1 MKDILRPILELLVV
15 LPGLLLGYFPVKTYL
30 KQSPGRLAAWL
41 FPLMACLCIGSGL
54 ACYRLGAS
62 TFLALAGVALAAI
75 CLYTRTLTI
84 SLWKSGTI
92 ALSVCAVFACVNS
105 LSRAVSAA
113 IIRNLQLPP
122 DGPWL
127 CLGACVFYNAVCWV
141 IVLAA
146 YYPATHTVRAM
157 VEDDNFAQTW
167 YVFWVLPLA
176 FILLNLFM
184 IPRYQS
190 TLQTGR
196 VLQGYIVLSSAL
208 LVFMFC
214 FNAVF
219 LLMATSLNRN
229 AKLQQENQF
238 LSMQQQR
245 YENLRTAIEE
255 ARQARH
261 DMRHQFN
268 QISALAEAGDLEN
281 LKSYL
286 AKTVSRI
293 PNLDMCFCENRAA
306 DSVVGYYC
314 AMAKRDEIPFRARLD
329 LPETLPVDEM
339 DMCLVLSN
347 LLENALEASLRT
359 APGKR
364 QIEITACVH
373 ADRILLIKVENAF
386 DGEINEK
393 NGVFRSSKRRE
404 NGSGLRADDTV
415 LFLLSGGGSAL
426 FEKPLLPAEEL
437 QAITQALLAC
447 GADIVEINTI
457 RKRLSAVKGGRFA
470 LACAP
475 AAVYSVV
482 LSDILGDPL
491 DMIASGPACPDSST
505 CAQAAAIAEKY
516 RLALSPA
523 AAALL
528 RQETP
533 KTLPNVTTKI
543 TGSVRELCRAAA
555 DACRA
560 EGYEPVLLTDCL
572 CCEAR
577 EAGSLLGSIA
587 RTHAG
592 QGRKRAFIAGGE
604 TVVHLTGHGLGGRN
618 QELALAAAPALAGL
632 RGCCVFSVG
641 SDGTDG
647 PTDAAGGYTDGETL
661 AALTAAGLDVPRAL
675 ADNDAYHALQ
685 AVGGLIMT
693 GPTGTNVNDV
703 AVVLAE

>member
-54 ACYRLGAS
+54 ACYRLHAS
-62 TFLALAGVALAAI
+62 TVFALAGVALAAI

-167 YVFWVLPLA
+167 YVFWFLPLA

-261 DMRHQFN
+261 DMRHQLN

-329 LPETLPVDEM
+329 LPETLPVDEI

-347 LLENALEASLRT
+347 LLENALHASQKL
-359 APGKR
+359 PPEER
-364 QIEITACVH
+364 QV
-373 ADRILLIKVENAF
+373 KV
-386 DGEINEK
+386 
-393 NGVFRSSKRRE
+393 
-404 NGSGLRADDTV
+404 
-415 LFLLSGGGSAL
+415 
-426 FEKPLLPAEEL
+426 
-437 QAITQALLAC
+437 LA
-447 GADIVEINTI
+447 
-457 RKRLSAVKGGRFA
+457 R
-470 LACAP
+470 
-475 AAVYSVV
+475 
-482 LSDILGDPL
+482 
-491 DMIASGPACPDSST
+491 M
-505 CAQAAAIAEKY
+505 
-516 RLALSPA
+516 LSPA
-523 AAALL
+523 MMGLMVENRYDGVL
-528 RQETP
+528 KKQGGVLHSTKHDGQGIGLVSVETAVHRYHGNL
-533 KTLPNVTTKI
+533 TVETGGNVF
-543 TGSVRELCRAAA
+543 RAN
-555 DACRA
+555 
-560 EGYEPVLLTDCL
+560 VLLNL
-572 CCEAR
+572 
-577 EAGSLLGSIA
+577 
-587 RTHAG
+587 
-592 QGRKRAFIAGGE
+592 
-604 TVVHLTGHGLGGRN
+604 
-618 QELALAAAPALAGL
+618 
-632 RGCCVFSVG
+632 
-641 SDGTDG
+641 
-647 PTDAAGGYTDGETL
+647 
-661 AALTAAGLDVPRAL
+661 
-675 ADNDAYHALQ
+675 
-685 AVGGLIMT
+685 
-693 GPTGTNVNDV
+693 
-703 AVVLAE
+703 